1 MSQQHISVRL
11 PPEMIEK
18 VDAYRKKME
27 SASKQR
33 QTRADALRSLIA
45 HGLEAAA
52 KR

>member
-1 MSQQHISVRL
+1 MTQQHVSVRL
-11 PPEMIEK
+11 PPEMIK
-18 VDAYRKKME
+18 QVDAYRKKME

-45 HGLEAAA
+45 HGLERAA